1 MNILYY
7 DESTPANNLYDLWE
21 ALKPQFP
28 EGELL
33 FLPNSVKLFMDVPAE
48 RLFSASDQIWVALE
62 KIKEERPEEYQQAYQ
77 NRMIILRDKQW
88 KEALNKAN
96 KKHKKKKCVCDECTV
111 INCPNYD
118 ENRTEKCEWFSK
130 NPGGI

>member
-1 MNILYY
+1 M
-7 DESTPANNLYDLWE
+7 SDLQPIWE
-21 ALKPQFP
+21 TIKPMFP

-33 FLPNSVKLFMDVPAE
+33 FLPNSVQLLIDVPAE
-48 RLFSASDQIWVALE
+48 ILFDIGDKIGVALE
-62 KIKEERPEEYQQAYQ
+62 KIKEERPEEYKKAYN
-77 NRMIILRDKQW
+77 NRMAIIRDRQW
-88 KEALNKAN
+88 KDAINKAN

-118 ENRTEKCEWFSK
+118 ENRKEKCEWFSK